1 MKIRSKNNLYSHRHF
16 TEHLLDVFEKSPW
29 ENDLNHKSSSLLIR
43 WLKKYTR
50 NHLQKSTHNRK
61 VDKNLQRRDSRELQ
75 EQHSSKECALGRR
88 ESQAESLVA
97 RQQRGEGL
105 PRDSRNKT
113 GSKGQPAQSHTNW
126 TPGMRGDGGQQETK
140 W

>member
-1 MKIRSKNNLYSHRHF
+1 MGERFEPQILNSFDPVAQELYR
-16 TEHLLDVFEKSPW
+16 KSPTKIHTQSKGRQNYHFLTSNMW
-29 ENDLNHKSSSLLIR
+29 NTWCSPARKTKTCNEETPVSYKSS
-43 WLKKYTR
+43 TAA
-50 NHLQKSTHNRK
+50 RK
-61 VDKNLQRRDSRELQ
+61 TS
-75 EQHSSKECALGRR
+75 CALGRR

-97 RQQRGEGL
+97 RQQREGL

-126 TPGMRGDGGQQETK
+126 TPGMRGDGGKQETK